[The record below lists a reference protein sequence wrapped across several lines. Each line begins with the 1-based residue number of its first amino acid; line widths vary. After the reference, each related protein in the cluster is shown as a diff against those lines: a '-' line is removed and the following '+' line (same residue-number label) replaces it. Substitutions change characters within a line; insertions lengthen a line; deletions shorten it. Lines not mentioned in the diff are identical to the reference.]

1 MANICCRAIR
11 KYTHSKKNQPPTE
24 IEGCSG
30 ASPEL
35 NRVVMPLSDDLTSI
49 GIKTIQI

>member
-11 KYTHSKKNQPPTE
+11 KYTHSKNQPPTE

-30 ASPEL
+30 ASPEM
-35 NRVVMPLSDDLTSI
+35 NRVVMPHVR
-49 GIKTIQI
+49 